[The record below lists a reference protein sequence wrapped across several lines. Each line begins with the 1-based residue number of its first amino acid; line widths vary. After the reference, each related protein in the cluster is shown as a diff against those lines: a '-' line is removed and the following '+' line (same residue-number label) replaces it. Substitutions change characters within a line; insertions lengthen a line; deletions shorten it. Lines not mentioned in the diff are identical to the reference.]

1 MNGDGPARLSNPETG
16 RKTFYYGWANLV
28 VAALAMVGTLPGRT
42 QGLGLITE
50 PLLVDLRI
58 DRVTYATINLWATL
72 IGATFCLPC
81 GRLTDRLGSRIV
93 LTITALALGFTV
105 LGMSWTTGAFAL
117 CLTITLTRG
126 LGQSALSVVSLA
138 LVGKWFARRLN
149 SAMAAYSLL
158 VGIGFI
164 AAFPAVGQMVVR
176 VGWRPAWSAV
186 GWALVLVL
194 APIAWL
200 MVRSVPEAEGMQVD
214 GNSEDRD
221 VHLADL
227 STWEAVCTPAFW
239 VFALS
244 SSVFGLVYSGISL
257 FNQSIFE
264 QRGFDATTYHFV
276 LVISTL
282 FGLVANFAGGWLA
295 TRWSIQ
301 KLMGVGMGVLAAAL
315 VALPQVRTFTHV
327 VLYGIAMGVSGGV
340 VTVVFFSVWGQVF
353 GRSHLG
359 RIQGCAQTLTVFASA
374 VGPLLLAE
382 ALRQTGSYNL
392 MFRVLAA
399 TVVVL
404 GIACWFVAVP
414 SRKVRSQS
422 ARLCNPTLVP
432 LPAGAAQQSLSET
445 EPRPRGSGRS
455 C

>member
-1 MNGDGPARLSNPETG
+1 MLQMNGDQRQVRFSNPPAA
-16 RKTFYYGWANLV
+16 RKTFYYGWANLAI
-28 VAALAMVGTLPGRT
+28 AALAMVGTLPGRT

-50 PLLVDLRI
+50 SLLVDLRI

-72 IGATFCLPC
+72 IGAIFCWPC

-93 LTITALALGFTV
+93 LTTLALALGFTV
-105 LGMSWTTGAFAL
+105 LGMSWTTGAIAL
-117 CLTITLTRG
+117 CIAITLTRG

-149 SAMAAYSLL
+149 SAMAVYSLL

-164 AAFPAVGQMVVR
+164 AAFPGVGQMVVR
-176 VGWRPAWSAV
+176 SGWRPAWSAV
-186 GWALVLVL
+186 GWVLVLVL
-194 APIAWL
+194 APLAWL
-200 MVRSVPEAEGMQVD
+200 VVRSVPEAEGMQLD
-214 GNSEDRD
+214 GDSEDRHA
-221 VHLADL
+221 HLADL
-227 STWEAVCTPAFW
+227 STWEAVCSPAFW

-257 FNQSIFE
+257 FNQSILE

-276 LVISTL
+276 LVISTML
-282 FGLVANFAGGWLA
+282 GLAANFAGGWLA
-295 TRWSIQ
+295 ARWSIQ

-315 VALPQVRTFTHV
+315 VGLPQVRTFTHV

-359 RIQGCAQTLTVFASA
+359 RIQGCAQMLTVFASA

-382 ALRQTGSYNL
+382 TLRQTGSYNL
-392 MFRVLAA
+392 IFQVLAV

-404 GIACWFVAVP
+404 GIACWYVAVP
-414 SRKVRSQS
+414 DREVRDQR
-422 ARLCNPTLVP
+422 APLCDPI
-432 LPAGAAQQSLSET
+432 SET
-445 EPRPRGSGRS
+445 GA
-455 C
+455 